1 MDGNCRENAKS
12 RIPRSQY
19 PFNKLNLPMV
29 LPKAEATRK
38 SGIKDDRVLAFVL
51 FICFVRPPSTLEIPR
66 PQSFQVFCAKFVDR
80 RGAQTIE
87 TS

>member
-1 MDGNCRENAKS
+1 MGTAAKTRNPGFHEVS
-12 RIPRSQY
+12 IHS
-19 PFNKLNLPMV
+19 KLNLPMV
-29 LPKAEATRK
+29 LSKAEATRK

-66 PQSFQVFCAKFVDR
+66 PQSFQVFCAKCVDR